1 MNIHEFQA
9 KDLMRQY
16 GVPVP
21 AGSVAHSVEQAAAV
35 AEELGVSRFVIK
47 AQIHA
52 GGRGKA
58 GGVKLAH
65 TVDEVRAATDEMI
78 GRSLITAQTAPQGQR
93 VQRVLIE
100 QAVDIAREAYFG
112 LVIDRA
118 SQRITIIACDGGGV
132 EIEETARNEPARI
145 LREAVDPAVGL
156 LDFQCRKVAAHLS
169 LGGKQLPAAVKLMK
183 ALYRCFR
190 DNDAVLI
197 EVNPL
202 AVTLD
207 GRLLALDA
215 KMQFDDNAI
224 YRRPHISNLRDF
236 DEEDP
241 RKSKP
246 ARMDSTTSRWRGM
259 SVASSTAPVSPW
271 PRWTPSPCTAGGRR
285 IFSTSVAAPRR
296 KKSPTR
302 FASCCWIRTSRRCW
316 STSSPASTAATGTEG
331 TCARCVNSASRC
343 RGIALAGNVNRARG
357 PQSGRNF
364 TPQVDDAAPW
374 PCRHQR
380 ASPMTILLTTARRHP
395 GPTGQHGSHAENHRI
410 GTMSSPA

>member
-9 KDLMRQY
+9 KELFRQY

-21 AGSVAHSVEQAAAV
+21 AGSVAHSVEQAEAV
-35 AEELGVSRFVIK
+35 AEELGVSRFVVK

-58 GGVKLAH
+58 GGVKLVH

-78 GRSLITAQTAPQGQR
+78 GRPLITAQTSPQGQFVR
-93 VQRVLIE
+93 RVLIE

-132 EIEETARNEPARI
+132 EIEETARHEPARI

-156 LDFQCRKVAAHLS
+156 LDFQCRKVVAHLG

-183 ALYRCFR
+183 SLYRCFR

-224 YRRPHISNLRDF
+224 YRRPHVSNLRDF

-241 RKSKP
+241 KEVE
-246 ARMDSTTSRWRGM
+246 AGAHGLNYIALEGNVGCIVNGAGLAMATMD
-259 SVASSTAPVSPW
+259 AIALH
-271 PRWTPSPCTAGGRR
+271 GGRPANFLDVGGGASPEKVTNAFR
-285 IFSTSVAAPRR
+285 IVLLDKNVKAVLVNIFAGINRCDWVA
-296 KKSPTR
+296 
-302 FASCCWIRTSRRCW
+302 
-316 STSSPASTAATGTEG
+316 EG
-331 TCARCVNSASRC
+331 IVRAMRELTVAVPVVVR
-343 RGIALAGNVNRARG
+343 LAGTNVEQGRAVLA
-357 PQSGRNF
+357 QSGLKFLTANNL
-364 TPQVDDAAPW
+364 DDAAAMAV
-374 PCRHQR
+374 R
-380 ASPMTILLTTARRHP
+380 ATSGAIAHE
-395 GPTGQHGSHAENHRI
+395 HI
-410 GTMSSPA
+410 Y